1 LKRLAWSIYR
11 DFRIQLRSG
20 YPWLT
25 MLTTGLCIFA
35 FTRIP
40 EGDSDVLAPF
50 ASLAFSCLT
59 TLPFLIAQI
68 AGERREGTL
77 ALLDLT
83 PLRPHE
89 YLASKAISLA
99 IPSIPFNTVMVL
111 ISRGPYFNPFFFAAG
126 LAVSGILFAWIAVAL
141 VGFAGNVG
149 KAAWLA
155 VPAAMLMLL
164 PLHPDAR
171 QLPFPHYLIALHPLA
186 GPAYLIRESY
196 QERPLRDMV
205 VAVAGS
211 AFWMG
216 LALAACRK
224 AFARFRNLPV
234 IAEA

>member
-1 LKRLAWSIYR
+1 M
-11 DFRIQLRSG
+11 
-20 YPWLT
+20 T

-68 AGERREGTL
+68 TGERREGTL

-89 YLASKAISLA
+89 YLASKAISFA

-141 VGFAGNVG
+141 VGFLGHGG

-155 VPAAMLMLL
+155 VPAAAFMLL

-171 QLPFPHYLIALHPLA
+171 NIPCPFPHYLIAAHPLA
-186 GPAYLIRESY
+186 GPAFLIRESY
-196 QERPLRDMV
+196 QDRSGRDM
-205 VAVAGS
+205 AVAIVGS

-224 AFARFRNLPV
+224 AFTRFRNLPV

>member
-1 LKRLAWSIYR
+1 MKRLAWSVYR

-59 TLPFLIAQI
+59 TLPFLIVQI

-89 YLASKAISLA
+89 YLASKAISFA
-99 IPSIPFNTVMVL
+99 IPSIPFNTIMVL

-126 LAVSGILFAWIAVAL
+126 LAVSGILFAWIAVVL
-141 VGFAGNVG
+141 VGFAGNG
-149 KAAWLA
+149 SKAAWLA
-155 VPAAMLMLL
+155 IPAAALMLL

-171 QLPFPHYLIALHPLA
+171 NIPLPNYLIAAHPLT
-186 GPAYLIRESY
+186 GPAFLIRESY
-196 QERPLRDMV
+196 QERSWREMV
-205 VAVAGS
+205 VAVVGS

-224 AFARFRNLPV
+224 AFTRFRNLPV
-234 IAEA
+234 TAG